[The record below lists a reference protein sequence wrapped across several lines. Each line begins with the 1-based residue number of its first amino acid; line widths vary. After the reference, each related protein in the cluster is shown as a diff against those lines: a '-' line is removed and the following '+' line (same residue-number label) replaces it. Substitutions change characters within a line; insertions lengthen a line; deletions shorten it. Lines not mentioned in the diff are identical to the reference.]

1 MISDR
6 WEHFHH
12 ESDIGIRGFG
22 STREKAFEQAAL
34 ALTAVITEEEIKSQ
48 TGVAISLEGT
58 DLEFLFTDWL
68 NALIFEMAT
77 RSMLFS
83 RFEVAIDNSSLRAQ
97 AWGEPVNVEK
107 HQPAVEVKGATFTE
121 LRVGEIPG
129 GGWLAQCVVD
139 V

>member
-1 MISDR
+1 MVIDR

-12 ESDIGIRGFG
+12 ESDIGVRGIG
-22 STREKAFEQAAL
+22 ATKEKAFEQAAL
-34 ALTAVITEEEIKSQ
+34 ALTAVITEEEIKPEMR
-48 TGVAISLEGT
+48 VDISLEEA
-58 DLEFLFTDWL
+58 DLEFLLADWL
-68 NALIFEMAT
+68 NALIFEIAT

-83 RFEVAIDNSSLRAQ
+83 KFEVVIENSSLRAQ

-121 LRVGEIPG
+121 LSVKEIPG
-129 GGWLAQCVVD
+129 GGWMAQCVVD

>member
-1 MISDR
+1 MVIDR

-12 ESDIGIRGFG
+12 ESDIGVRGIG
-22 STREKAFEQAAL
+22 ATKEKAFEQAAL
-34 ALTAVITEEEIKSQ
+34 ALTAVITEEEIKPEKR
-48 TGVAISLEGT
+48 VEISLEES

-68 NALIFEMAT
+68 NALIFEIAT

-83 RFEVAIDNSSLRAQ
+83 KFEVVIESSSLRAQ

-121 LRVGEIPG
+121 LSVREIPG
-129 GGWLAQCVVD
+129 GGWMAQCVVD

>member
-1 MISDR
+1 MVTDR

-12 ESDIGIRGFG
+12 ESDIGVRGIG

-34 ALTAVITEEEIKSQ
+34 ALTAVITEEEIKAE
-48 TGVAISLEGT
+48 TRVEISLEESN
-58 DLEFLFTDWL
+58 LEFLFTDWL
-68 NALIFEMAT
+68 NALIFETAT

-83 RFEVAIDNSSLRAQ
+83 RFEVAIDEGRLHAQ
-97 AWGEPVNVEK
+97 VWGEPINVDK

-121 LRVGEIPG
+121 LSVREIPS
-129 GGWLAQCVVD
+129 GGWMAQCVVD

>member
-1 MISDR
+1 MISER

-12 ESDIGIRGFG
+12 ESDIGVRGFG
-22 STREKAFEQAAL
+22 STKAKAFEQAAL
-34 ALTAVITEEEIKSQ
+34 ALTAVITEEEIKPQ
-48 TGVAISLEGT
+48 TGVDISLEGT

-121 LRVGEIPG
+121 LRVEEIPG